1 MNYVMLALAGILSG
15 GIVFGAKILFM
26 SGATLFEVMLF
37 SNLIGAALFT
47 PFVVKEFKRFIGV
60 PPVITLLFTLS
71 VLLVNVGDYVPL
83 FMNVS
88 VTLVLLLVYLQP
100 IWTIMIERFY
110 FKKHIAAA
118 DWVMVAVM
126 FAGLIILINPFQGIH
141 YSLVGMSLALFA
153 GLGESVW
160 ILITK
165 YFSKKG
171 ISPASTYWCTC
182 FYAVVPLAVL
192 YLLANRYMPRY
203 EDGFTLF
210 SFDIGTNLWI
220 SFLVYSLLIYTPANV
235 LVFFNNKNVPAGII
249 GMILLLEPVTGIT
262 LDIVFLHNPL
272 TWNIIVGG
280 VIILAANIVL
290 ILKNSSMACRRHTA
304 AFKMLSEKKSYS
316 SSASSIRD

>member
-37 SNLIGAALFT
+37 PNLIGAALFT

-153 GLGESVW
+153 GLG
-160 ILITK
+160 
-165 YFSKKG
+165 
-171 ISPASTYWCTC
+171 A
-182 FYAVVPLAVL
+182 
-192 YLLANRYMPRY
+192 
-203 EDGFTLF
+203 
-210 SFDIGTNLWI
+210 
-220 SFLVYSLLIYTPANV
+220 
-235 LVFFNNKNVPAGII
+235 
-249 GMILLLEPVTGIT
+249 ILLRSKCFLRKKAILRRPRPYGI
-262 LDIVFLHNPL
+262 D
-272 TWNIIVGG
+272 GG
-280 VIILAANIVL
+280 CCARFFVN
-290 ILKNSSMACRRHTA
+290 CRNCCG
-304 AFKMLSEKKSYS
+304 
-316 SSASSIRD
+316 

>member
-37 SNLIGAALFT
+37 PNLIGAALFT

-182 FYAVVPLAVL
+182 FMPSCRWRCCICWLTVICPDMKTVL
-192 YLLANRYMPRY
+192 LCFLSTSERIC
-203 EDGFTLF
+203 GFRFWCT
-210 SFDIGTNLWI
+210 
-220 SFLVYSLLIYTPANV
+220 
-235 LVFFNNKNVPAGII
+235 
-249 GMILLLEPVTGIT
+249 
-262 LDIVFLHNPL
+262 
-272 TWNIIVGG
+272 
-280 VIILAANIVL
+280 
-290 ILKNSSMACRRHTA
+290 AC
-304 AFKMLSEKKSYS
+304 
-316 SSASSIRD
+316 

>member
-37 SNLIGAALFT
+37 PNLIGAA
-47 PFVVKEFKRFIGV
+47 
-60 PPVITLLFTLS
+60 LFTLS

-220 SFLVYSLLIYTPANV
+220 PFLVYSLLIYTPANV

>member
-1 MNYVMLALAGILSG
+1 M
-15 GIVFGAKILFM
+15 
-26 SGATLFEVMLF
+26 
-37 SNLIGAALFT
+37 
-47 PFVVKEFKRFIGV
+47 
-60 PPVITLLFTLS
+60 
-71 VLLVNVGDYVPL
+71 
-83 FMNVS
+83 
-88 VTLVLLLVYLQP
+88 
-100 IWTIMIERFY
+100 
-110 FKKHIAAA
+110 
-118 DWVMVAVM
+118 
-126 FAGLIILINPFQGIH
+126 
-141 YSLVGMSLALFA
+141 
-153 GLGESVW
+153 
-160 ILITK
+160 
-165 YFSKKG
+165 
-171 ISPASTYWCTC
+171 
-182 FYAVVPLAVL
+182 PLAVL

>member
-37 SNLIGAALFT
+37 PNLIGAALFT

-165 YFSKKG
+165 YFSKKEYLRLRHTG
-171 ISPASTYWCTC
+171 VPVFMPSCRWRCCICWLTVICPDMKTVLLCFLSTSERICGFRFWCT
-182 FYAVVPLAVL
+182 
-192 YLLANRYMPRY
+192 
-203 EDGFTLF
+203 
-210 SFDIGTNLWI
+210 
-220 SFLVYSLLIYTPANV
+220 
-235 LVFFNNKNVPAGII
+235 
-249 GMILLLEPVTGIT
+249 
-262 LDIVFLHNPL
+262 
-272 TWNIIVGG
+272 
-280 VIILAANIVL
+280 
-290 ILKNSSMACRRHTA
+290 AC
-304 AFKMLSEKKSYS
+304 
-316 SSASSIRD
+316 